1 MWKMPNRPN
10 KQISQ
15 TFNDGIVSICRVEDI
30 AQVGKAPKPTITAVK
45 YKLRYEE
52 KRVGVT
58 RFYSAKQ
65 AQIQIDRV
73 IRVLRVPAINTN
85 DIAVLDSGEKYRIE
99 QVQKVEGIYPECM
112 DISLVLYDRGD
123 INGMV

>member
-10 KQISQ
+10 NQISQ
-15 TFNDGIVSICRVEDI
+15 TFNDGIVSICKVEDI
-30 AQVGKAPKPTITAVK
+30 AQVGRAPKPHVTEIK

-73 IRVLRVPAINTN
+73 IRVNRVPGINTN
-85 DIAVLDSGEKYRIE
+85 DIAVFVDGAKYRIE

-123 INGMV
+123 IDGMA